1 MRRSFLLVLSSDFTR
16 LVIMENSRELFEA
29 DLHHALLAASRAYG
43 RDRFVVVGSAAILAT
58 HPDAPDYIRR
68 SADIDM
74 FPLPAVEGPEMEK
87 GDQLVGQGSVFESEH
102 DFYVER
108 LGDWTML
115 TQPAGWMDRCVV
127 VSTEGITGYCL
138 HPLDLAYNKTEAG
151 RAKDILYVAGL
162 IHEGYLTAPELKDFI
177 RHHCPHEELRPG
189 VLKNFAK
196 VEDALHDMGGDSA
209 QD

>member
-1 MRRSFLLVLSSDFTR
+1 MTSP
-16 LVIMENSRELFEA
+16 RELFEA
-29 DLHHALLAASRAYG
+29 DLHRALQAAAKAYG

-74 FPLPAVEGPEMEK
+74 FPLPAVVGTDMEN
-87 GDQLVGQGSVFESEH
+87 GDHLVGQGSKFEREH
-102 DFYVER
+102 HFYVER

-115 TQPAGWMDRCVV
+115 TQPAGWLERCVV
-127 VSTEGITGYCL
+127 VSTKGVTGYCL

-162 IHEGYLTAPELKDFI
+162 IHEGYLTAADLENFI
-177 RHHCPHEELRPG
+177 RSHCPHEELKPA
-189 VLKNFAK
+189 VLENFGRA
-196 VEDALHDMGGDSA
+196 VEALHHQDGDATS
-209 QD
+209 